1 MRRKIGGQAG
11 GVAATLGPCVRFTR
25 PLARRKNGPNV
36 CRAPERVPAPRRR
49 SALTGNPRKPAQT
62 RANPRAIRI
71 NRRAAAP
78 RRMDYWGERAAG
90 LKGEKLICAIHEYAW
105 EVYGDAIR
113 ENRDRC
119 PYNLDFGDRICE
131 RRQLVA
137 WFAAKWTNP
146 DTGATVVDEFVEAYV
161 RDGGTASR
169 ILRLKDAVYDEFDVF
184 RGGNRFRAVR
194 AASDGSVY
202 KVMDTGFASDIVRN
216 CRRFEGAIFPWYPSG
231 THRTY
236 GVLTI
241 RAAHPRWSR
250 CPVRNFESAHQEDQ
264 DHVILIDRARV
275 AESFPLTPRFRLRAA
290 LKKFPGEWISQAY
303 AALELPDG
311 DHTRGTKADAI
322 SDALASASLL
332 RVLDGLSAEERE
344 CLAAVGS
351 RAWYSDVRERFG
363 PEEADVRWS
372 KFRPKSV
379 IGRLRRRC
387 LLLAGSAPDGGRR
400 RKALAVAPDVLANLE
415 RLGFRADG

>member
-1 MRRKIGGQAG
+1 
-11 GVAATLGPCVRFTR
+11 
-25 PLARRKNGPNV
+25 
-36 CRAPERVPAPRRR
+36 
-49 SALTGNPRKPAQT
+49 
-62 RANPRAIRI
+62 
-71 NRRAAAP
+71 
-78 RRMDYWGERAAG
+78 MDYWRERAAG
-90 LKGEKLICAIHEYAW
+90 LRGEKLISAIHEYAW
-105 EVYGDAIR
+105 DVYGDAIR

-131 RRQLVA
+131 RRQVVA
-137 WFAAKWTNP
+137 WFAAKWKNP
-146 DTGATVVDEFVEAYV
+146 DTSATVVDEFVEAYV

-169 ILRLKDAVYDEFDVF
+169 MLRLKDAIYDEFDVF

-202 KVMDTGFASDIVRN
+202 KVMDTGLTSEIIRH

-231 THRTY
+231 TYRTY
-236 GVLTI
+236 GVLTM
-241 RAAHPRWSR
+241 RAEKPRWG
-250 CPVRNFESAHQEDQ
+250 PGPHLNFASSHQEDI
-264 DHVILIDRARV
+264 DHILLIDKVRG
-275 AESFPLTPRFRLRAA
+275 AESLPLTPRLRLRTA

-303 AALELPDG
+303 VALGLPDG

-344 CLAAVGS
+344 CLAAVGA
-351 RAWYSDVRERFG
+351 RAWYSDMRERFG

-372 KFRPKSV
+372 RFRPKSV